1 MGGERLKPFRVL
13 IGILDDDVPLNVL
26 EKASSTV
33 RNVLRETLPEL
44 IPVEVG
50 LARVEGV
57 LKEETYNPIR
67 GQYRGDIVLRRL
79 EKVKK
84 PGWTRVVGV
93 TSRDLYAPGLN
104 FVFGQARYPGRVA
117 VVSTARLAHPDERAF
132 VKRLATEILHELG
145 HTVGLGHCSDPSCV
159 MSFSNHVGEVDEKGP
174 GFCPSCAEVL
184 LKRVLEVT
192 GLEE

>member
-1 MGGERLKPFRVL
+1 L
-13 IGILDDDVPLNVL
+13 IGVLDDDVPLNIL
-26 EKASSTV
+26 EKASSIV
-33 RNVLRETLPEL
+33 KDVLGETLPESV
-44 IPVEVG
+44 PVEVG
-50 LARVEGV
+50 LARVGGV
-57 LKEETYNPIR
+57 LKEEAYNPIR
-67 GQYRGDIVLRRL
+67 GQYLGDVVLREL
-79 EKVKK
+79 ERVRK

-117 VVSTARLAHPDERAF
+117 VVSTARLAHPDERVF

-174 GFCPSCAEVL
+174 GFCPSCAEAL
-184 LKRVLEVT
+184 SRRVLEVA